1 MAFVEDS
8 IVMENHINKTTGRS
22 FEIRIICKLI
32 GCICIGFGLFPTAIA
47 GALEE
52 TYLKGTNTITGDH
65 FGWDEA
71 CAISDNTNTLVRS
84 RS

>member
-1 MAFVEDS
+1 MDNHMNTTKREPAIGSRLACAF
-8 IVMENHINKTTGRS
+8 
-22 FEIRIICKLI
+22 I
-32 GCICIGFGLFPTAIA
+32 GYLCFAVGMLPSAIA